1 MRPLERA
8 TIVHPHHRGGY
19 VGVVVSGTIQSYHPG
34 SGREYWRPTA
44 AWAKSAGDRA
54 IRRAEAARQRQHR
67 RDMAARSAT
76 GYDTPTTKETT
87 A

>member
-8 TIVHPHHRGGY
+8 TIVDPHRRGGY
-19 VGVVVSGTIQSYHPG
+19 LGSVVSGTIQSYYPR
-34 SGREYWRPTA
+34 SIREYWRPTA
-44 AWAKSAGDRA
+44 AWAKSAGDRS
-54 IRRAEAARQRQHR
+54 IRREEAAHQRQHR